1 MEPGTRTAF
10 SRENRLAAPEGRGLP
25 SSLPLALTEPYGEI
39 DVVTFSF
46 DGHLDDLARRTPL
59 ESQPELTARANR
71 VAVDGD
77 DEVPEDPAT
86 SSTAI
91 GRPYPGLVGAAA
103 AKDGPHQRTLEPETP
118 HRMITDDV
126 IMGLVMFLF
135 QITPA
140 EGESFDCEIDGDVL
154 FIGRSTRCDIT
165 IADRFLSR
173 RHARVFD
180 SGAGWQIEDLGS
192 RNGTFINGRQI
203 ERPTS
208 IQAGDVITL
217 SASTIK
223 VQQRAALNTRSD
235 VITDVPSTDRLLR
248 SAVDV
253 LRRSGTPP
261 PESEASDSPAL
272 RRYAARLALL
282 NNVHQASA
290 RSTGLDD
297 LLELIL
303 DHIFAQL
310 EPERAEVFMRCNDGS
325 YTCVASR
332 SGPRSTLQS
341 LYSESLFSEVG
352 DKAMAAL
359 VTDARSDH
367 RFAQAESLVA
377 TGVRSLLA
385 APLYAPDRALGLI
398 VLGSNAAV
406 RQYSEEDLE
415 LLVTLAS
422 VAALRIH
429 NLALTQEAAERYRL
443 ERELTIARGIQVA
456 LLPERLPLVDGYR
469 IYGATR
475 PSRGVSGDYYQLV
488 ERAGGDEY
496 VLALA
501 DVSGKGISA
510 AMLTGYL
517 EAVASVPIEDGLEP
531 HEIFNRVSPKLHR
544 RTPPN
549 RFATMFLGV
558 LDSSNG
564 SFRFA
569 NAGHAP
575 ACLVRASGDIEWLS
589 STGVPLGLLPNV
601 TYELGET
608 LLETG
613 DNLVVYSDG
622 YTEAE
627 NPNGV
632 EFGQDRLAEACIENQ
647 NLKPADLAAAVDRAL
662 ENYAAGQPFADDRTI
677 VVVRRTD

>member
-1 MEPGTRTAF
+1 
-10 SRENRLAAPEGRGLP
+10 
-25 SSLPLALTEPYGEI
+25 
-39 DVVTFSF
+39 
-46 DGHLDDLARRTPL
+46 
-59 ESQPELTARANR
+59 
-71 VAVDGD
+71 
-77 DEVPEDPAT
+77 
-86 SSTAI
+86 
-91 GRPYPGLVGAAA
+91 
-103 AKDGPHQRTLEPETP
+103 
-118 HRMITDDV
+118 
-126 IMGLVMFLF
+126 MFLF
-135 QITPA
+135 QIAPA
-140 EGESFDCEIDGDVL
+140 EGEPFNFEIDGDVL
-154 FIGRSTRCDIT
+154 VIGRSTRCDVK

-180 SGAGWQIEDLGS
+180 SGDGWQIEDLGS
-192 RNGTFINGRQI
+192 RNGTFVNGRQI
-203 ERPTS
+203 EHPTP
-208 IQAGDVITL
+208 IRDGDIIAL

-223 VQQRAALNTRSD
+223 VQPGPSMDTPSD
-235 VITDVPSTDRLLR
+235 VITDVPSSDRLLR
-248 SAVDV
+248 SAAEV

-261 PESEASDSPAL
+261 PESDDTDPGSL
-272 RRYAARLALL
+272 RRYAARLALV
-282 NNVHQASA
+282 NNVHHASA
-290 RSTGLDD
+290 RATGLDD
-297 LLELIL
+297 LLDLIL

-310 EPERAEVFMRCNDGS
+310 QPERAEVFMRCNDGS
-325 YTCVASR
+325 YTCVAKR
-332 SGPRSTLQS
+332 AGPRSTLQS

-352 DKAMAAL
+352 DRAMAAL
-359 VTDARSDH
+359 VTDTRSDH

-377 TGVRSLLA
+377 AGVRSLLA

-398 VLGSNAAV
+398 VLGTNAAI

-429 NLALTQEAAERYRL
+429 NLALTQEAAGRQRL
-443 ERELTIARGIQVA
+443 ERELNIARGIQVA
-456 LLPERLPLVDGYR
+456 LLPERLPLVGGFSL
-469 IYGATR
+469 YGATR

-517 EAVASVPIEDGLEP
+517 EAVSSVPIEDGLEP

-549 RFATMFLGV
+549 HFATMFLGV
-558 LDSSNG
+558 LNPSNG

-569 NAGHAP
+569 SAGHTP
-575 ACLVRASGDIEWLS
+575 ACLVRATGDIEWLE
-589 STGVPLGLLPNV
+589 STGVPLGLLPDV

-627 NPNGV
+627 NPGGE
-632 EFGQDRLAEACIENQ
+632 EFGQNRLAEVCVEHQ
-647 NLKPADLAAAVDRAL
+647 NLRPGNLAAAVDRAL
-662 ENYAAGQPFADDRTI
+662 ENHAAGQPFADDRTI
-677 VVVRRTD
+677 VVVRRTG